1 MNEIE
6 YLWGHNREKEDMAKA
21 NTPNQGTGTGTATRD
36 RVRIEEPRR
45 YKVVFHNDDF
55 TTMEFVTEV
64 LRQVFNKPAD
74 EAVTLMMRVHREG
87 QAVVGIY
94 SYDVAMTKASTATSM
109 ARREGFPLNITC
121 EPE

>member
-1 MNEIE
+1 
-6 YLWGHNREKEDMAKA
+6 MAKDQP
-21 NTPNQGTGTGTATRD
+21 THGSGTSAATKD
-36 RVRIEEPRR
+36 RVLIQEPRQ
-45 YKVVFHNDDF
+45 YKVIFHNDDF

-64 LRQVFNKPAD
+64 LRVVFNKPAD

-94 SYDVAMTKASTATSM
+94 SYDVAMTKAAQATAM
-109 ARREGFPLNITC
+109 ARRDGFPLQITC

>member
-1 MNEIE
+1 MSDN
-6 YLWGHNREKEDMAKA
+6 NKRESAGVS
-21 NTPNQGTGTGTATRD
+21 TLD
-36 RVRIEEPRR
+36 RVRIEEPRQ
-45 YKVVFHNDDF
+45 YKVIFHNDDY

-64 LRQVFNKPAD
+64 LQQVFNKPPD

-94 SYDVAMTKASTATSM
+94 SYDVAMTKASMATAM
-109 ARREGFPLNITC
+109 ARQEGFPLSVTC

>member
-1 MNEIE
+1 
-6 YLWGHNREKEDMAKA
+6 MAH
-21 NTPNQGTGTGTATRD
+21 TDQPNQGTGTGTATRD
-36 RVRIEEPRR
+36 RVRIEEPLR

-64 LRQVFNKPAD
+64 LRVVFNKPAD
-74 EAVTLMMRVHREG
+74 EAVTLMMRVQREG

-94 SYDVAMTKASTATSM
+94 SYDVAMTKSSQATAM
-109 ARREGFPLNITC
+109 ARQEGFPLNITC

>member
-1 MNEIE
+1 
-6 YLWGHNREKEDMAKA
+6 MAKA

-36 RVRIEEPRR
+36 RVCIEEPRR

-64 LRQVFNKPAD
+64 LRIVFNKPAD

-94 SYDVAMTKASTATSM
+94 SYDVAMTKASQATAM
-109 ARREGFPLNITC
+109 ARQEGFPLNITC